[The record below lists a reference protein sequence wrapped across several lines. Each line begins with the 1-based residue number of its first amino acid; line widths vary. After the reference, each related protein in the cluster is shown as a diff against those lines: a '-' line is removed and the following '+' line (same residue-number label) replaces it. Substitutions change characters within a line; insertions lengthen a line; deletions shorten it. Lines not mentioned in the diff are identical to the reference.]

1 MNRVIFRSMIS
12 KVVAFALLASAAVVG
27 PSPAFAKRR
36 DAEAC
41 RAAFMNKCLADCNRR
56 AGRQCDWF
64 CGRRSSGLTGRHVP
78 QITWPA
84 RGRREPIH

>member
-1 MNRVIFRSMIS
+1 MNRVISRSRIS

-27 PSPAFAKRR
+27 PSPAFAQKR

-64 CGRRSSGLTGRHVP
+64 CGRRSTY
-78 QITWPA
+78 A
-84 RGRREPIH
+84 C